1 MSDAGQ
7 VAMFLAL
14 GAAAMGLFLGPLG
27 AAIARRIGGPS
38 EEPAAELED
47 LRDRIQTL
55 EAQQDRVA
63 EVESR
68 LDFAE
73 RLLAQHQAALPP
85 AGIGDEQARRG

>member
-27 AAIARRIGGPS
+27 AALARRIGGPDDD
-38 EEPAAELED
+38 EGRELDE
-47 LRDRIQTL
+47 LRDRIHAL

-73 RLLAQHQAALPP
+73 RVLAQQPSALPP
-85 AGIGDEQARRG
+85 GARNDESIQG